1 MHHAN
6 ALIGSRPW
14 AYAYAALDV
23 TGENPDVSLREF
35 DRMAIADV
43 RALVHDAML
52 RPVRENKRTF
62 IIATN
67 SILGDAQN
75 ALLKLFE
82 EPNAH
87 TCFYLVIPR
96 EDMLLPTL
104 RSRLSILATE
114 RASEEHIAFSVFQ
127 KLGYSD
133 RLALVTKKLSAE
145 DDTWFA
151 EVAAGFAQYA
161 HISRNATLMQDALML
176 GTYLPLPGSSKKILF
191 EHIAL
196 TL

>member
-6 ALIGSRPW
+6 ALIGSRQW
-14 AYAYAALDV
+14 AYAYAALDT
-23 TGENPDVSLREF
+23 TGENPDISVREF

-43 RALVHDAML
+43 RALIHDAML
-52 RPVRENKRTF
+52 RPVREDKRTF
-62 IIATN
+62 IIAAD

-87 TCFYLVIPR
+87 TCFYLIIPR

-104 RSRLSILATE
+104 RSRLSILAIENTVTE
-114 RASEEHIAFSVFQ
+114 YATFNAFQ

-133 RLALVTKKLSAE
+133 RLALITKKNTGE
-145 DDTWFA
+145 DDAWFA

-161 HISRNATLMQDALML
+161 HTTRNAVLIHDALML
-176 GTYLPLPGSSKKILF
+176 ATYLPMPGSSKKMLF

>member
-6 ALIGSRPW
+6 ALIGSRTW
-14 AYAYAALDV
+14 AYAYGGFNT

-43 RALVHDAML
+43 RSLIHDAML
-52 RPVRENKRTF
+52 RPVQDDVRVF
-62 IIATN
+62 VIAAD
-67 SILGDAQN
+67 SILGEAQN

-87 TCFYLVIPR
+87 TCFYLIIPR

-104 RSRLSILATE
+104 RSRLSIMAVEDSVTTHT
-114 RASEEHIAFSVFQ
+114 SFIAFQ
-127 KLGYSD
+127 KLGYSE
-133 RLALVTKKLSAE
+133 RLLLITKKLNTE
-145 DDTWFA
+145 DNAFFA
-151 EVAAGFAQYA
+151 EIAAGFAEYA
-161 HISRNATLMQDALML
+161 HTRRNAALIQDSLML
-176 GTYLPLPGSSKKILF
+176 ATYLPMPGSSKKMLF

>member
-14 AYAYAALDV
+14 AYAYASLDT

-43 RALVHDAML
+43 HTLIHDAML
-52 RPVRENKRTF
+52 RPVREGKRVF
-62 IIATN
+62 IIATD

-87 TCFYLVIPR
+87 TCFYLIIPR

-114 RASEEHIAFSVFQ
+114 NASSEYEVFSVFQ

-133 RLALVTKKLSAE
+133 RLACIAERLKAE
-145 DDTWFA
+145 DNTWFT
-151 EVAAGFAQYA
+151 EIAAGFAQYA
-161 HISRNATLMQDALML
+161 HTSRNAALIQDALML
-176 GTYLPLPGSSKKILF
+176 ATYLPMPGSSKKMLF